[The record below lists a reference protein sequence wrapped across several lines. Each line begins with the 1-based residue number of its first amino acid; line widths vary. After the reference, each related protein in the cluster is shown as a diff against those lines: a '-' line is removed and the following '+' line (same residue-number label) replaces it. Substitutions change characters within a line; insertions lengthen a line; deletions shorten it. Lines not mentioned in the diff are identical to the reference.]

1 MYWTPWVKSV
11 PDNTLPRRWEVTPEP
26 LAHTIRD
33 VLSLAIPDDL
43 AEGGRSRPL
52 LTRRRVVDYCH
63 VAAALCPGMPCL
75 QGRS

>member
-1 MYWTPWVKSV
+1 MTPG
-11 PDNTLPRRWEVTPEP
+11 P

-43 AEGGRSRPL
+43 ADGGRSRPP

-63 VAAALCPGMPCL
+63 VAAALCPGVPGL
-75 QGRS
+75 QARS

>member
-1 MYWTPWVKSV
+1 VKSV
-11 PDNTLPRRWEVTPEP
+11 PANILPKWWGVTPGL

-43 AEGGRSRPL
+43 VGGGRSRPL

-63 VAAALCPGMPCL
+63 VAAALCPGVPCL
-75 QGRS
+75 QGCS

>member
-1 MYWTPWVKSV
+1 MS
-11 PDNTLPRRWEVTPEP
+11 DNNLPNEWGVTPGR

-43 AEGGRSRPL
+43 AEGGLSRPL

-63 VAAALCPGMPCL
+63 VTADLCPGTPGL